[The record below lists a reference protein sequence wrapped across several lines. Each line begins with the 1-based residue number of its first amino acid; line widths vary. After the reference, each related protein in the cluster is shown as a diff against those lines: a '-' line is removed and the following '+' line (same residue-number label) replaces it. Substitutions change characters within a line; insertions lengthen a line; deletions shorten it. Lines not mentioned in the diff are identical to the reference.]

1 MKDELKKR
9 GRPKKEEALI
19 KAAHPETMRIMIAK
33 AHGIARNITCPECG
47 AKFDVK
53 VGDKADRELLMH
65 LDNRVQGKPVAKT
78 EVDMNA
84 TMELSSGQ
92 LLRLAESLKEYM
104 KMREAETIESVE
116 AEFKAIK
123 EPELPELTSPETIQQ
138 VSQPVKEIRTEKKE
152 LVNNS
157 IIVEDAGQYAM
168 K

>member
-1 MKDELKKR
+1 MKKEIKQR
-9 GRPKKEEALI
+9 GRPKKDEALI

-33 AHGIARNITCPECG
+33 AHGVARNVTCPECG
-47 AKFDVK
+47 TKFDVK

-78 EVDMNA
+78 EVDMMA

-92 LLRLAESLKEYM
+92 LLRLADSLRDYM

-123 EPELPELTSPETIQQ
+123 EPKLPELSAPEIT
-138 VSQPVKEIRTEKKE
+138 QPQISVKAEVAQPEKRGN
-152 LVNNS
+152 VNGV
-157 IIVEDAGQYAM
+157 IVEDSGQYAVR
-168 K
+168 